1 MKQNVIAID
10 GPAGAGKS
18 TVAKQVAAT
27 LNFTYIDTGAMY
39 RAVTCRVLALRIAE
53 TDVQAI
59 ADLARTICVR
69 LGREDGKLRVEAD
82 GIDVTEEIRTPT
94 VTAMVPVISQ
104 VPAVRQ
110 AMVRLQQEMAKAGS
124 VVIDGRDIGTVVVP
138 DACTKIFLTA
148 SAEER
153 ARRRWQELKAAGHTP
168 DLIKLQVELVER
180 DRKDSERELSPLLQ
194 AADAFFLDTTGCT
207 ITDVVQEICNVY
219 QSRCKHV

>member
-18 TVAKQVAAT
+18 TVAKQVAAA

-39 RAVTCRVLALRIAE
+39 RAVTCSVLALKIAE

-59 ADLARTICVR
+59 ANLARKICVR
-69 LGREDGKLRVEAD
+69 LGQEDGSLRVEAD

-94 VTAMVPVISQ
+94 VTAMVPVVSQ
-104 VPAVRQ
+104 VPAVRR
-110 AMVRLQQEMAKAGS
+110 AMVRLQQEMAKAGR
-124 VVIDGRDIGTVVVP
+124 VVLDGRDIGTVVVP

-153 ARRRWQELKAAGHTP
+153 ARRRWQELKSAGHTP
-168 DLIKLQVELVER
+168 DLIKLQAELVER
-180 DRKDSERELSPLLQ
+180 DRKDSEREISPLIQ
-194 AADAFFLDTTGCT
+194 AEDAFFLDTTGRT

-219 QSRCKHV
+219 QSRCQHV